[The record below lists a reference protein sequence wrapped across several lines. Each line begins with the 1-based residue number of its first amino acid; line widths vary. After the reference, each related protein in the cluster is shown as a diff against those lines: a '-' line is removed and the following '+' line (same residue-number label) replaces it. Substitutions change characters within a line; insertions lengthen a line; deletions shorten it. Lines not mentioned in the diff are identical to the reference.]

1 MRNFKSAKIYKVL
14 KKKTLFNM
22 IFSGKKNKKQIYIL
36 LIFLKKYKFVQ
47 IFI

>member
-22 IFSGKKNKKQIYIL
+22 IFSEKKKNKSTFYL
-36 LIFLKKYKFVQ
+36 YF
-47 IFI
+47 

>member
-22 IFSGKKNKKQIYIL
+22 IFSEKKKTNLHFTYISKKI
-36 LIFLKKYKFVQ
+36 
-47 IFI
+47 

>member
-22 IFSGKKNKKQIYIL
+22 IFSEKKKKQIYIL